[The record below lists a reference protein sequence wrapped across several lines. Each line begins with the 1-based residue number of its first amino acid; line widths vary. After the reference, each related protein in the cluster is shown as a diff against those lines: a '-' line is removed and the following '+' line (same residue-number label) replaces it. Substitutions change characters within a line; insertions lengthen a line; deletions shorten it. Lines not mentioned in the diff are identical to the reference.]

1 MSCVAGKQGLNP
13 LPSWETVE
21 RPTLFEVGNN
31 RWIPTHF
38 WSNDCRMKA
47 REVLL
52 WNRMKAKSF
61 VTKDLVTLGIYQFDS
76 SRLAW
81 STKIHSGH
89 SNLTSPRR
97 KVQEAPCWCDELHQ
111 ITRWSCCCGPFPFQ
125 NLPPKKYLRGVEHA
139 IPAVHSRRGY
149 SVISVGSL
157 GFWSRYIHH
166 SFKENEFIVMYESTV
181 DFKKSWEH
189 FRSFFFLV
197 APTKQHICNMWDQG
211 WIKWGNFC
219 KAAWSS
225 LEDQRWEDFL
235 SINFRG
241 EIADLPKKIPAGCRA
256 DPSKTARLANFV
268 KAPGKLRHF
277 FLETWWKDY
286 CTLQHVFDWVELNQ
300 SMSCHKQI
308 LEGRCFLSGEVQTF
322 AQFPRYLVESQVFTL
337 YMFPL
342 KSCKKSPG
350 TPDFPQQE
358 SHLPHREVVW
368 AANPPRTGVANLHP
382 APKTCLFLGN
392 EAPVRRTNSDPERWG
407 TPRLTRTDD
416 AVRRLTGDCCRF
428 YGCPMKQHIYIYT
441 YIHINT
447 YTS

>member
-1 MSCVAGKQGLNP
+1 
-13 LPSWETVE
+13 
-21 RPTLFEVGNN
+21 
-31 RWIPTHF
+31 
-38 WSNDCRMKA
+38 
-47 REVLL
+47 
-52 WNRMKAKSF
+52 
-61 VTKDLVTLGIYQFDS
+61 
-76 SRLAW
+76 
-81 STKIHSGH
+81 
-89 SNLTSPRR
+89 
-97 KVQEAPCWCDELHQ
+97 
-111 ITRWSCCCGPFPFQ
+111 
-125 NLPPKKYLRGVEHA
+125 
-139 IPAVHSRRGY
+139 
-149 SVISVGSL
+149 
-157 GFWSRYIHH
+157 
-166 SFKENEFIVMYESTV
+166 MYESTV

-189 FRSFFFLV
+189 FRSFFFSWPQQNNTF
-197 APTKQHICNMWDQG
+197 ATCETKVGSSEATFAKLHEVLWRIKGGKISWASTFAAKSLIFQKKSLQDAEQIHQKLQG
-211 WIKWGNFC
+211 
-219 KAAWSS
+219 
-225 LEDQRWEDFL
+225 LQTL
-235 SINFRG
+235 S
-241 EIADLPKKIPAGCRA
+241 
-256 DPSKTARLANFV
+256 
-268 KAPGKLRHF
+268 RHRESCAIF